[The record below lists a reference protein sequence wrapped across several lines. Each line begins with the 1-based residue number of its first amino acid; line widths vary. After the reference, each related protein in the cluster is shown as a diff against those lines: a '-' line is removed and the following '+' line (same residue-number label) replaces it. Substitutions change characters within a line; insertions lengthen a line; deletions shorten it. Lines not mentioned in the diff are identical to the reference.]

1 MDMTISTVWTAPW
14 TVGGCATGTA
24 ILPSGTVPVDW
35 PAAPSAPGR
44 ARRPRSVSVS
54 ELRPLKASHELL
66 PRVPGRA
73 RLSARPP
80 SALRTALP

>member
-1 MDMTISTVWTAPW
+1 MDVTISTVWTAPW

-44 ARRPRSVSVS
+44 ARHPRWLFLFFKVN
-54 ELRPLKASHELL
+54 LKVA
-66 PRVPGRA
+66 A
-73 RLSARPP
+73 RE
-80 SALRTALP
+80 